1 MAAGAF
7 GFNAVLND
15 KTGDLQIMN
24 GDVLVS
30 GGDNKKV
37 TGKITKLLKA
47 YGRNRRLGKDEATAI
62 GDSFTEVFPGK
73 PVPKVEEVKVEVNE
87 EVTTLPN
94 SNIPTFGGRPRPK
107 KQ

>member
-15 KTGDLQIMN
+15 KTGDLQIMD

-30 GGDNKKV
+30 GGDSKKV
-37 TGKITKLLKA
+37 TGKINKLLKA
-47 YGRNRRLGKDEATAI
+47 YGRNRKLGKDEATAI
-62 GDSFTEVFPGK
+62 ADSFTEVFPGK
-73 PVPKVEEVKVEVNE
+73 PVPEVEEVKVEVNK
-87 EVTTLPN
+87 EVNTLPN